1 MPCNVVR
8 WHCSVS
14 GNLGGFLTSYI
25 LPHPF
30 TGGFRRQY
38 QRPAVMNI
46 DQPLIG
52 RSGHNQ
58 KSLCFISALERDA
71 TNSRQEDGLAVFT
84 VNEVRLFLV
93 AFLFPFK
100 PAVCKT
106 NCSPVLP

>member
-1 MPCNVVR
+1 MVR

-52 RSGHNQ
+52 RSGDNQ
-58 KSLCFISALERDA
+58 NPSASSPRSKGTLPIVAMKMGLPSLR
-71 TNSRQEDGLAVFT
+71 
-84 VNEVRLFLV
+84 
-93 AFLFPFK
+93 
-100 PAVCKT
+100 
-106 NCSPVLP
+106 